1 MRQKKKVNKMM
12 VKIKMVK
19 IKMMNK
25 KMMNKK
31 NNKMVKNKMEN
42 KIKKKIMM
50 MKRNQCHQ
58 NHYKQELIN
67 LLRVLLIHHSYIQ
80 EEVYLRNIKLLSVLC

>member
-1 MRQKKKVNKMM
+1 
-12 VKIKMVK
+12 
-19 IKMMNK
+19 MMNK

-67 LLRVLLIHHSYIQ
+67 LLKV
-80 EEVYLRNIKLLSVLC
+80 